1 MVYRFIDQYKTI
13 LELHWLLG
21 KFQISPN
28 AYYNYLKQR
37 ITRIFLLRKG
47 IRLSK
52 TTVHKY
58 MNKDLDLHAIVM
70 GKKLK
75 YVRGAKNK
83 VFTNLLKQ
91 DFRTKA
97 KNKI

>member
-1 MVYRFIDQYKTI
+1 
-13 LELHWLLG
+13 
-21 KFQISPN
+21 
-28 AYYNYLKQR
+28 
-37 ITRIFLLRKG
+37 
-47 IRLSK
+47 
-52 TTVHKY
+52 